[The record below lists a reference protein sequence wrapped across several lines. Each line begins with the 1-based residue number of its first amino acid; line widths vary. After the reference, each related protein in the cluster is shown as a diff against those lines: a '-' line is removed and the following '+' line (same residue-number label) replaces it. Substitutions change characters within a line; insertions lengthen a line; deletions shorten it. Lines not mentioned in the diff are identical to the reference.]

1 MLIHSFRTT
10 FRHAR
15 RDAGYVLLNAGGL
28 AVGLAACLVILM
40 YVRTERSVDRFHENA
55 DRIVRVWS
63 ETTLGET
70 PNYGS
75 NSAHPLA
82 DLARERFPEVV
93 AATRTMGTGT
103 TLVASDQ
110 AKSYESD
117 ILFVEPSFHRI
128 FDFDVQGNTPD
139 AALGAPFS
147 MVVTPS
153 FASRFF
159 GNADPVGQTLTMNFW
174 GADYEFTVTGVVSPP
189 GSKTRFTFSA
199 LASYATYEYVSS
211 TAWTSLNPDTW
222 FLLGSGV
229 DWRALESRLQAA
241 VTDVVGDGDDVWYA
255 YFMQPLSDVHL
266 GGLGLLVPPEGNPD
280 TLRMFSGI
288 AILILLIACANYMNL
303 ATARGAE
310 RGREVGVRKVFGAG
324 LWQVRLHF
332 LVEAAAMTLMAMLA
346 AALLVELAVGEINR
360 VAGTT
365 LIDGSWMSGSIVL
378 WILGIRGQMTYLADK
393 DLGFEKENV
402 MFIPVR
408 SNSDRERLEEMA
420 VQLSN
425 VPGVVSAAVA
435 SNVPREITQGHGVR
449 VIDERND
456 QGTIRRV
463 LSATP
468 EFEET
473 LGLRMAAG
481 TWFRKDRP
489 ADRKDRY

>member
-139 AALGAPFS
+139 AALCAPFS

-222 FLLGSGV
+222 FLL
-229 DWRALESRLQAA
+229 
-241 VTDVVGDGDDVWYA
+241 
-255 YFMQPLSDVHL
+255 
-266 GGLGLLVPPEGNPD
+266 
-280 TLRMFSGI
+280 
-288 AILILLIACANYMNL
+288 
-303 ATARGAE
+303 
-310 RGREVGVRKVFGAG
+310 
-324 LWQVRLHF
+324 
-332 LVEAAAMTLMAMLA
+332 
-346 AALLVELAVGEINR
+346 
-360 VAGTT
+360 
-365 LIDGSWMSGSIVL
+365 
-378 WILGIRGQMTYLADK
+378 
-393 DLGFEKENV
+393 
-402 MFIPVR
+402 
-408 SNSDRERLEEMA
+408 
-420 VQLSN
+420 
-425 VPGVVSAAVA
+425 
-435 SNVPREITQGHGVR
+435 
-449 VIDERND
+449 
-456 QGTIRRV
+456 
-463 LSATP
+463 
-468 EFEET
+468 
-473 LGLRMAAG
+473 
-481 TWFRKDRP
+481 
-489 ADRKDRY
+489 